1 MAILKWREVMSTI
14 SVIIPTYGEPKYLKD
29 AIESVINQTFKDWS
43 LIVVDDNNPDTL
55 FRQKTEKIME
65 QFNNNEKVNYIKHN
79 KNKNGAAARNTG
91 LKYVN
96 SKYVAFLDSDD
107 IYLPTRLQECYD
119 ALEKNNC
126 ANVAGVYTGCEFRRN
141 GKKYSEYI
149 DVKSGNHII
158 SVLACSFMFCT
169 GSNIFMKS
177 SVVNELNGFD
187 ESFIRHQDYE
197 FLVRYFEKYD
207 LIGLKKILV
216 IKNNDNIN
224 APNVEREIAVKK
236 HYLEK
241 YEPILNKL
249 KLNEKNYIYH
259 NQCIQIAESAISEKN
274 YELSRKYYNKAKMYC
289 NDTLKQAVRRY
300 LLLARSILMK

>member
-1 MAILKWREVMSTI
+1 MSSI

-43 LIVVDDNNPDTL
+43 LIVVDDNDPDTL
-55 FRQKTEKIME
+55 SRQKTEKVLE
-65 QFNNNEKVNYIKHN
+65 QYNNYENIKYIKHD

-107 IYLPTRLQECYD
+107 IYLSTRLQECYD
-119 ALEKNNC
+119 AMEQNKYTS
-126 ANVAGVYTGCEFRRN
+126 VAGVYTGCEFRRN
-141 GKKYSEYI
+141 GKKYSEY
-149 DVKSGNHII
+149 VNVESGNHII

-177 SVVNELNGFD
+177 SVVKELDGFD

-197 FLVRYFEKYD
+197 FLIRYFEKYE

-216 IKNNDNIN
+216 IKNNDNVN

-236 HYLEK
+236 HYLAK
-241 YEPILNKL
+241 YEQILNEL
-249 KLNEKNYIYH
+249 KPNEKNYIYH
-259 NQCIQIAESAISEKN
+259 NQYVQIAESAISEKN
-274 YELSRKYYNKAKMYC
+274 YELSRKYYKKAKMYC
-289 NDTLKQAVRRY
+289 SNTLKESVRRY
-300 LLLARSILMK
+300 LLLVRSIFMK

>member
-1 MAILKWREVMSTI
+1 MSKI

-29 AIESVINQTFKDWS
+29 AIQSVISQTFKDLM
-43 LIVVDDNNPDTL
+43 LIVVDDNNPDTN
-55 FRQKTEKIME
+55 FRQKTEKILE
-65 QFNNNEKVNYIKHN
+65 LFSDYKNIKYIKHD
-79 KNKNGAAARNTG
+79 KNRNGAAARNTG

-119 ALEKNNC
+119 LLEKNKSSNI
-126 ANVAGVYTGCEFRRN
+126 AGVYTGCEFRRN

-149 DVKSGNHII
+149 DVESGNHMTE
-158 SVLACSFMFCT
+158 VLACSFMFCT

-177 SVVNELNGFD
+177 NVVKELSGFD

-216 IKNNDNIN
+216 IKNNDNVN
-224 APNVEREIAVKK
+224 VPNVEKEIAIKK
-236 HYLEK
+236 QYLKK
-241 YEPILNKL
+241 YEQIINKL
-249 KLNEKNYIYH
+249 TLNEKNYIYH

-274 YELSRKYYNKAKMYC
+274 YELSIEYYKKAKMYC
-289 NDTLKQAVRRY
+289 SNTLKQSVRRY
-300 LLLARSILMK
+300 LLLVRSIFMK